1 MNFLIKTILAFGMSL
16 AASTAVMAQNVE
28 LRVTWYNDGNEGEVF
43 RDLLDRFEKSNPNI
57 KVKLDT
63 VPFTAIQQQLPPLL
77 NSGQGPDLARVVDL
91 GGLSKHYLDVRPNLK
106 DARYFDSNFGETLKW
121 LRPAG
126 NTNGVFGVMSQLS
139 LTLPLVNT
147 TLFQQAGVALPG
159 PTATWDDWAKASR
172 EVAKKVNAPFPMA
185 MDRSGHR
192 VSGPAIS
199 FGAKFMSGTKPAL
212 VDDGFKTMMKK
223 VVDWHADGTMPKS
236 IWGSVGGSTYKG
248 ANEEFANGQVVMYYS
263 GSWQFPQFAKTIGK
277 NFEWQAVQQPCGPS
291 ACTGMPGGAA
301 LVAIKSTKHPKEVAT
316 LLEWFASEPIQ
327 AEYHARTLFL
337 PAHAGL
343 AKKGIAYQTSD
354 PSVKKSL
361 DAAIKAVAATSPTA
375 FAYQGYEH
383 NRILFN
389 ATIVRLNQA
398 INGEM
403 SLDEA
408 YKRMQA
414 DVVEGFAAKGLKV
427 D

>member
-1 MNFLIKTILAFGMSL
+1 M
-16 AASTAVMAQNVE
+16 
-28 LRVTWYNDGNEGEVF
+28 
-43 RDLLDRFEKSNPNI
+43 
-57 KVKLDT
+57 
-63 VPFTAIQQQLPPLL
+63 
-77 NSGQGPDLARVVDL
+77 
-91 GGLSKHYLDVRPNLK
+91 
-106 DARYFDSNFGETLKW
+106 
-121 LRPAG
+121 
-126 NTNGVFGVMSQLS
+126 
-139 LTLPLVNT
+139 
-147 TLFQQAGVALPG
+147 
-159 PTATWDDWAKASR
+159 
-172 EVAKKVNAPFPMA
+172 
-185 MDRSGHR
+185 
-192 VSGPAIS
+192 
-199 FGAKFMSGTKPAL
+199 
-212 VDDGFKTMMKK
+212 
-223 VVDWHADGTMPKS
+223 
-236 IWGSVGGSTYKG
+236 
-248 ANEEFANGQVVMYYS
+248 
-263 GSWQFPQFAKTIGK
+263 
-277 NFEWQAVQQPCGPS
+277 
-291 ACTGMPGGAA
+291 
-301 LVAIKSTKHPKEVAT
+301 
-316 LLEWFASEPIQ
+316 LEWFASEPIQ

-343 AKKGIAYQTSD
+343 AKKGIAYQTND